1 MQDMFRKPLSLLPVC
16 VTKKKNFNQ
25 LQIMGIMV
33 TAGAPSYGYWIYAP
47 DLIGVK
53 IELPMLKV
61 K

>member
-16 VTKKKNFNQ
+16 VRKTNFNQ

-33 TAGAPSYGYWIYAP
+33 TAGAPSYGYWRYAP